1 MEQLSELLF
10 GKTGGVLLAFAALFV
25 LERLFPAARPHLG
38 RLAERALA
46 PMLRLA
52 KNLSFAAINAVL
64 SPLIVIPITAAASAW
79 AIDWR
84 PSWFAGGAGLAV
96 DLLLLDLW
104 VYWWHRANH
113 EVPFLWRF
121 HEVHHLDQFLDVTS
135 GVRFHLGEVLM
146 SAVVRAGVIIALA
159 IPFTS
164 VVAFE
169 TLLLLATL
177 FHHSNVKLPVRAERM
192 LSYLVV
198 TPSIHWVHHHAI
210 RRDTD
215 SNYATILSVWDHLF
229 ASRSATIRTPDL
241 KIGVERESDRPF
253 LSLIARPFRGRS

>member
-1 MEQLSELLF
+1 MEQLSEMLS
-10 GKTGGVLLAFAALFV
+10 GKAGGVLFAFAALFA
-25 LERLFPAARPHLG
+25 LERLFPAARPLLG
-38 RLAERALA
+38 RLAEKALA
-46 PMLRLA
+46 RALRLA
-52 KNLSFAAINAVL
+52 KNLSFAAINAIL
-64 SPLIVIPITAAASAW
+64 SPLIVIPVTAAASDW
-79 AIDWR
+79 ALDWR
-84 PSWFAGGAGLAV
+84 PLWLNGAAGLAF

-146 SAVVRAGVIIALA
+146 SAVVRAGVIVALA
-159 IPFTS
+159 IPLTS

-169 TLLLLATL
+169 TLLLLATM
-177 FHHSNVKLPVRAERM
+177 FHHSNVKLPGRLERA
-192 LSYLVV
+192 LSMLVV

-241 KIGVERESDRPF
+241 RIGVEQESDRPF
-253 LSLIARPFRGRS
+253 LSLIARPFRGRN